1 VVVLLVLAQISLGA
15 MTVLTGKAVLPTTA
29 HVAVGAAVLGS
40 CWLLLLRAWRRLRPR
55 AETGRAMT
63 NVTHE

>member
-1 VVVLLVLAQISLGA
+1 MFQVLRIVPGERIP
-15 MTVLTGKAVLPTTA
+15 LTT
-29 HVAVGAAVLGS
+29 
-40 CWLLLLRAWRRLRPR
+40 RPR